1 MDTRATVNE
10 DSEPRRY
17 GSVTKPMTT
26 RNRKVPNALDIAASV
41 PPSQEPAI
49 THIDGS

>member
-26 RNRKVPNALDIAASV
+26 RNRNPNALDVAAGV

-49 THIDGS
+49 NHIDGS